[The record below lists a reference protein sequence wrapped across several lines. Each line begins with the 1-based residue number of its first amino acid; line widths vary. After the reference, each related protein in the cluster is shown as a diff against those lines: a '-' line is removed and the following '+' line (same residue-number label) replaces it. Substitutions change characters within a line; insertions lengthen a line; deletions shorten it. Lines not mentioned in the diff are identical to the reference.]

1 MSQPYSKGTIL
12 EVTILDDLTATGNGP
27 AIGVRGADRITVE
40 FTRSNHSA
48 GSSAFSIQGSID
60 GGTTWHTLDLVAHDG
75 SRTRAQ
81 GDTLSANASALH
93 DVDISTAALTHI
105 RGAVTETT
113 DGTHSA
119 KAIIKF

>member
-12 EVTILDDLTATGNGP
+12 EVTLLNAVTATTNGP

-40 FTRSNHSA
+40 FTRADHSA
-48 GSSAFSIQGSID
+48 GSSAFKVQGSID
-60 GGTTWHTLDLVAHDG
+60 SGTTWHDLDIIAHDG

-81 GDTLSANASALH
+81 SDTLSANGSAVH
-93 DVDISTAALTHI
+93 DVDVSTGVFTHI
-105 RGAVTETT
+105 RGVVTETT
-113 DGTHSA
+113 DGTHTA